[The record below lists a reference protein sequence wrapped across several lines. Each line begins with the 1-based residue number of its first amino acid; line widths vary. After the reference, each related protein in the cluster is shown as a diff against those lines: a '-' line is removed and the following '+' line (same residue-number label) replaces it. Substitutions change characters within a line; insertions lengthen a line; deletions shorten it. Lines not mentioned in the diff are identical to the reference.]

1 MSNLLANL
9 INFSYLSKLDR
20 NLNFEYNI
28 YSGREVMTMENQLSF
43 KDEKS
48 ALEVARRLIQ
58 ENYVVMLS
66 REEELVILNFEWV
79 PDANRNGMVFISRET
94 FEELYM

>member
-9 INFSYLSKLDR
+9 INFSYLSKLDK

-28 YSGREVMTMENQLSF
+28 YSEREVMAMENQLAF
-43 KDEKS
+43 KNEKS
-48 ALEVARRLIQ
+48 AFEVARMLIQ

-66 REEELVILNFEWV
+66 REEELVVLNFEWA
-79 PDANRNGMVFISRET
+79 PNADRNGVVFISRET

>member
-1 MSNLLANL
+1 MAV
-9 INFSYLSKLDR
+9 D
-20 NLNFEYNI
+20 
-28 YSGREVMTMENQLSF
+28 NQLSF

-48 ALEVARRLIQ
+48 AFEVARLLIQ

-94 FEELYM
+94 FEELYV